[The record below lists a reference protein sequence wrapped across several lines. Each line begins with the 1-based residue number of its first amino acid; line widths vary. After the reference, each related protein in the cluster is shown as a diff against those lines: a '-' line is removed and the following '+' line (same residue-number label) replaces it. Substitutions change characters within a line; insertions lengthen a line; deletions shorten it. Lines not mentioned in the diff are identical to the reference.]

1 MLQHKQA
8 VKNAATFEGYVTIK
22 IMKTARRKIEACR
35 DIFQLCHDIICEESI
50 KTLS

>member
-22 IMKTARRKIEACR
+22 IMKTARRKIEAC
-35 DIFQLCHDIICEESI
+35 HDIICEESI